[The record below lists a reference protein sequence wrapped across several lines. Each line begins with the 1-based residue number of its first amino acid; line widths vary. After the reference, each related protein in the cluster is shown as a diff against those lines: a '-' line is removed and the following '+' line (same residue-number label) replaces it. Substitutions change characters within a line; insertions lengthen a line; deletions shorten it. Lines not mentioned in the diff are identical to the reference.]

1 MMLLLP
7 KDRWSSMP
15 RLGEEGGRERTELMV
30 LLLEDILKPP

>member
-1 MMLLLP
+1 MVLLLE
-7 KDRWSSMP
+7 DRCSSRT